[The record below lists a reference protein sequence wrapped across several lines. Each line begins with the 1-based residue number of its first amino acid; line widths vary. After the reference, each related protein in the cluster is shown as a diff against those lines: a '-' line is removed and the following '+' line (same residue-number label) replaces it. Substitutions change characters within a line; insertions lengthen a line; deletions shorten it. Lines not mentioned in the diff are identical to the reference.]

1 MSAPSAQD
9 SGQQETYPLTPFGAR
24 LKEQREKRGITL
36 EQISKS
42 TKIGTRFLEALEEDH
57 FERLPGGIF
66 NKGFVRAYARAVGM
80 NEDQAI
86 TEYLAAT
93 GGNQPKTDA
102 VDEVPLPEPP
112 PDVKRPRS
120 AGFPWGTIATV
131 LLILAFSFAVWGFFS
146 RVTSTREKEPTPA
159 PPSQASGTSPET
171 LSPPQ
176 VPAQSVP
183 TSQAQP
189 SANPSRAGASSSA
202 QTAPAPS
209 VSQPANSSIAAPPT
223 DSSFSTVARD
233 IVLRI
238 KARQDSSLSITVDG
252 EVTSEQTL
260 TASAEKTV
268 RARNLIVIR
277 AGNIGALDFEFKG
290 KQLPPQGEVGEVKT
304 LAFGPNGWQV
314 LSKSPAQE
322 SPPQP

>member
-36 EQISKS
+36 DQISKS

-80 NEDQAI
+80 NEDQAV
-86 TEYLAAT
+86 TDYLAAT

-112 PDVKRPRS
+112 PEVKRPRS

-159 PPSQASGTSPET
+159 PQSQVSGTSPET
-171 LSPPQ
+171 LSSPQ
-176 VPAQSVP
+176 LPTQSVP

-189 SANPSRAGASSSA
+189 SANPSGASASSSA
-202 QTAPAPS
+202 QTAPAPT
-209 VSQPANSSIAAPPT
+209 VSQPANSSLGAPP
-223 DSSFSTVARD
+223 TVARD

-238 KARQDSSLSITVDG
+238 KAHQDSSLSITVDG

-260 TASAEKTV
+260 SASTEKTV

-290 KQLPPQGEVGEVKT
+290 KQLPPQGEIGEVKT